1 MKHSDFKIGLEF
13 RTATGRWR
21 CTDIGTRVITA
32 ISLEPRNNVRSYI
45 NESGERVEEQY
56 VSNDPRDLNGPPYDV
71 VESVFDEYD
80 FGGCEDIDSQWFAE
94 AEKRVQEIDAGAV
107 KMLDGEKV
115 FVELRKKRQQV
126 K

>member
-1 MKHSDFKIGLEF
+1 M
-13 RTATGRWR
+13 
-21 CTDIGTRVITA
+21 
-32 ISLEPRNNVRSYI
+32 
-45 NESGERVEEQY
+45 
-56 VSNDPRDLNGPPYDV
+56 SNDPRDLNGPPYDV